1 MSVERGESEVGS
13 KGRAVHRKDSSA
25 TGASS
30 VHSGSAASVP
40 LVEPLAHMVSMFI
53 VHFWRLVLAGQDFTV
68 RHFKSTYSFPC
79 ICRCKISDFMV
90 KAAVVALVEKRGMGT
105 GMAGQVLGE
114 AAPGGGGIGLM
125 SGFGGQGLMR

>member
-40 LVEPLAHMVSMFI
+40 LVEPLAHMVRTVI
-53 VHFWRLVLAGQDFTV
+53 VGSLCITGQDFAV
-68 RHFKSTYSFPC
+68 MHFEIIYSFPC
-79 ICRCKISDFMV
+79 ICRCKTSDFMV
-90 KAAVVALVEKRGMGT
+90 MAAALAQVEKRGMGT

-114 AAPGGGGIGLM
+114 AAPGGGGTGLM
-125 SGFGGQGLMR
+125 SG

>member
-1 MSVERGESEVGS
+1 MVLCQLELLSRGLLLEGVECLLTQEAEAAASPQRADTWLGGLGTEKWCDQFLLSHRGMSVERGESEVGS

-53 VHFWRLVLAGQDFTV
+53 
-68 RHFKSTYSFPC
+68 
-79 ICRCKISDFMV
+79 
-90 KAAVVALVEKRGMGT
+90 
-105 GMAGQVLGE
+105 
-114 AAPGGGGIGLM
+114 
-125 SGFGGQGLMR
+125 FGGLC

>member
-40 LVEPLAHMVSMFI
+40 LVEPLAHMVRTVI
-53 VHFWRLVLAGQDFTV
+53 VGGLCIAGLDFTV
-68 RHFKSTYSFPC
+68 IHFETRSSSACHVGPL
-79 ICRCKISDFMV
+79 
-90 KAAVVALVEKRGMGT
+90 ALERLIIFE
-105 GMAGQVLGE
+105 Q
-114 AAPGGGGIGLM
+114 
-125 SGFGGQGLMR
+125 F

>member
-40 LVEPLAHMVSMFI
+40 LVEPLAHMVRI
-53 VHFWRLVLAGQDFTV
+53 VIVCGLCIAGQDFTV
-68 RHFKSTYSFPC
+68 MHFE
-79 ICRCKISDFMV
+79 IKIPF
-90 KAAVVALVEKRGMGT
+90 LVFAGARYPTSRRRQRQWLERKNREWEREWRGKCWARQHQGEE
-105 GMAGQVLGE
+105 GQ
-114 AAPGGGGIGLM
+114 
-125 SGFGGQGLMR
+125 S

>member
-1 MSVERGESEVGS
+1 MVLCQLELLSRGLLLEGVECLLTQEAEAAASPQRAETWLGGLGTEKWGYQFLFSHRGMSVERGESEVGS

-53 VHFWRLVLAGQDFTV
+53 
-68 RHFKSTYSFPC
+68 
-79 ICRCKISDFMV
+79 
-90 KAAVVALVEKRGMGT
+90 
-105 GMAGQVLGE
+105 
-114 AAPGGGGIGLM
+114 
-125 SGFGGQGLMR
+125 FGDLC

>member
-40 LVEPLAHMVSMFI
+40 LVEPLAHMV
-53 VHFWRLVLAGQDFTV
+53 R
-68 RHFKSTYSFPC
+68 
-79 ICRCKISDFMV
+79 MV
-90 KAAVVALVEKRGMGT
+90 II
-105 GMAGQVLGE
+105 
-114 AAPGGGGIGLM
+114 GGGLC
-125 SGFGGQGLMR
+125 